1 MSSNILNA
9 MKNLRQNLHNV
20 GNLNN
25 WSKKVLNQGAVVIND
40 DIDNFEL
47 VELGFSATGE
57 RTCKSLSD
65 STVAG
70 HLIATPEDYMQGYET
85 ISSFFNGVGEM
96 ARIVRL
102 EPGVRFECSNYSV
115 SQAALDVNPIK
126 NGQRVHY
133 NHATKKFVI
142 SNAAGGG
149 ADAGYQTAA
158 NKFIIVDKDCTSI
171 DGQSVIRFEVQ

>member
-25 WSKKVLNQGAVVIND
+25 WCKKVLNQGAVVID
-40 DIDNFEL
+40 ADIDNFEL

-65 STVAG
+65 SAVVG

-85 ISSFFNGVGEM
+85 ISSFFNAQGE
-96 ARIVRL
+96 RVRVVAL
-102 EPGVRFECSNYSV
+102 ETGVRFECSNVDFETDISA
-115 SQAALDVNPIK
+115 QPLK
-126 NGQRVHY
+126 NGMVGNYDHTT
-133 NHATKKFVI
+133 HKFKI
-142 SNAAGGG
+142 WNTTAQGG
-149 ADAGYQTAA
+149 AGYATAGT
-158 NKFIIVDKDCTSI
+158 KVILVDKDCTSI
-171 DGQSVIRFEVQ
+171 DGQTVYRFEVQ